1 MLEENITL
9 KEVVINP
16 KDNPAN
22 EIIRN
27 AIKNKK
33 INAEKSSKYTADFYS
48 RGIFRVK
55 NLPKK
60 ILGQKLDFFD
70 EIIDSSRSGI
80 LYLSETVSKVTF
92 QKPDKL
98 KEVIVAS
105 KVSGNDNGFS
115 FNNASSA
122 NFDFYDNYFASIE
135 GITTPFRDPKSKH
148 VFHQYTLQLD
158 GIDRDGLSKYLA
170 EQGIPSMIY
179 YPIPAHKQKMFESF
193 GCENQDLPVT
203 DWLTKRVLSL
213 PIHTE
218 LDKEQLNYICAH
230 VVAYV
235 NNKPVTEAE
244 MMAQIVKEKGLSN

>member
-1 MLEENITL
+1 MLISLNCLSQIKGTVTDINGKPLPFVTIFEENTYNGTTTNEQGKFVLNIKIPGNHIILFQYLGYKTNKQTVAIANNNSAIVVVVVMYEENITL

-33 INAEKSSKYTADFYS
+33 ANSEKSSKYKADFYS

-98 KEVIVAS
+98 KEVLLLTTLSIIINS
-105 KVSGNDNGFS
+105 NLKVPFLLKTVNK
-115 FNNASSA
+115 
-122 NFDFYDNYFASIE
+122 SI
-135 GITTPFRDPKSKH
+135 K
-148 VFHQYTLQLD
+148 
-158 GIDRDGLSKYLA
+158 
-170 EQGIPSMIY
+170 
-179 YPIPAHKQKMFESF
+179 
-193 GCENQDLPVT
+193 
-203 DWLTKRVLSL
+203 
-213 PIHTE
+213 
-218 LDKEQLNYICAH
+218 
-230 VVAYV
+230 
-235 NNKPVTEAE
+235 
-244 MMAQIVKEKGLSN
+244 